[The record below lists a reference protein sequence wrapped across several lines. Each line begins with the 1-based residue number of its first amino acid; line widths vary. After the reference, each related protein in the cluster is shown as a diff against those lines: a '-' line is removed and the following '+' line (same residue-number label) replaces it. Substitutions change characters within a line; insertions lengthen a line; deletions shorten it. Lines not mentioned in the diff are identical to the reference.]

1 MEILKNKTIFKYAYF
16 LMNCSWH
23 LTSHCKQI
31 CSQHSMFWLLR
42 DLFNMYKI
50 IVNKPSLRVCKPAYS
65 ELVLKPRNR
74 AGCYRNTDA
83 VVCVGAAGLLVVMQ

>member
-1 MEILKNKTIFKYAYF
+1 
-16 LMNCSWH
+16 
-23 LTSHCKQI
+23 
-31 CSQHSMFWLLR
+31 
-42 DLFNMYKI
+42 MYKI